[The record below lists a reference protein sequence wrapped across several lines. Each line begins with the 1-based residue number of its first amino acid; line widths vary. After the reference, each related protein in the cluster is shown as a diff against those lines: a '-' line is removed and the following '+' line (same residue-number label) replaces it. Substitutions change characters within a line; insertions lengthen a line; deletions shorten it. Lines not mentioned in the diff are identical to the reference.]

1 MKAVTRYLLIA
12 FCFLIPLSCDNDNQ
26 PPCGSGSSYV
36 PVNMRTLWTING
48 KRIFLGN
55 EISFDTCLD
64 VNATYAAITITGP
77 ENFLHVGE
85 TLCTAMEYSISDNKC
100 TPFPQ
105 GPYTIQVTLQNS
117 AREAITDV
125 KTVETRVYNDGNPPE
140 VREIDFDLESFFTT
154 FNGILWYIL
163 KWNGA
168 SCANADPPV
177 DMVNVA
183 IYDADQ
189 NLLSNGSYLGA
200 CVPDRTVQNV
210 PTGDYTLRVTGQ
222 DDTGVINYCGTM
234 DIQVGAGV
242 TNPSWELSVTGDAT
256 ACADF
261 VP

>member
-1 MKAVTRYLLIA
+1 MKAITVLPLIA
-12 FCFLIPLSCDNDNQ
+12 LTLLALSACDDNNQ

-36 PVNMRTLWTING
+36 PVSMRTLWTING
-48 KRIFLGN
+48 KRTFLGSV
-55 EISFDTCLD
+55 ISFDTCLD
-64 VNATYAAITITGP
+64 VNATYTAITITGP
-77 ENFLHVGE
+77 ENFLHVGD

-105 GPYTIQVTLQNS
+105 GPYTIQVTLQDS
-117 AREAITDV
+117 RRQPITDL
-125 KTVETRVYNDGNPPE
+125 KTVETRIYNDGNPPE
-140 VREIDFDLESFFTT
+140 VREINFDLESFFTGFSGT
-154 FNGILWYIL
+154 LWYVL

-168 SCANADPPV
+168 SCANADPAV
-177 DMVNVA
+177 ATVNVE
-183 IYDADQ
+183 IYDTDEA
-189 NLLSNGSYLGA
+189 LVSTGHYSGA
-200 CVPDRTVQNV
+200 CIPDRTVQNL

-222 DDTGVINYCGTM
+222 DDVGVVHYCGTL